1 MARDLKHKQIF
12 TRNVDGR
19 CLAIQN
25 WRNRANQDDALIA
38 IPLSDKQRD
47 DYQKFKHIGWSDER
61 IFDRLFPG
69 PELDRVALPMVDLTK
84 TQLINLTSQVLGH
97 ELPSM
102 ERLSRDDLVKL
113 LQAVCKDRE
122 VTRAY
127 LV

>member
-1 MARDLKHKQIF
+1 MARDLKHRQIF

-25 WRNRANQDDALIA
+25 WRNRSSRDDALIA
-38 IPLSDKQRD
+38 IPLSDQQRD
-47 DYQKFKHIGWSDER
+47 EYQQYKDMGWSDER
-61 IFDRLFPG
+61 IFDRLFPE

-84 TQLINLTSQVLGH
+84 TQLINLTTQVLGH

-113 LQAVCKDRE
+113 LQAVCSDRE